1 MFSNSQNSEPTYR
14 TLSEIRLRKAQLLTE
29 ITKESN
35 RMSGLW
41 DNVFHKPQDS
51 STPTKRFSGIMVKGV
66 GVADAVILGWKLY
79 RRFTGKPSIFGFFGN
94 KKRKK
99 K

>member
-1 MFSNSQNSEPTYR
+1 
-14 TLSEIRLRKAQLLTE
+14 
-29 ITKESN
+29 
-35 RMSGLW
+35 
-41 DNVFHKPQDS
+41 
-51 STPTKRFSGIMVKGV
+51 MVKGV
-66 GVADAVILGWKLY
+66 GIADAVILGWKLY